1 MYSRSGAGIKWTAG
15 ITELG
20 GNLYKNHLSGDT
32 GMSGSHKT
40 VFTGGGDM
48 LISSSGYGRLNF
60 ANVEIQN
67 AAARKI
73 TWKGSMGIS
82 KSLAVDSESMEIS
95 TEDLDIQITGWE
107 GKPLQVNGDIKYTD
121 GFLDMS
127 GEELDVTGNLEVAG
141 GEINL
146 NRGKLN
152 CGKGLTISDGMLN
165 LNGGTAKITGSV
177 SHTDGELYM
186 NGGTLEVSENYNM
199 GSGKTDG
206 SISVSDG
213 EIKMDNKSDLLK
225 VAGDFYMYSRS
236 GAGIEWTAGI
246 TELGGNLYKYHLAG
260 NTGMNGSHKI
270 VFMGEKDLKLSSD
283 GYGELTLASVE
294 ICNSE
299 SRTVTFTGD
308 IGISGSVI
316 CDSDELRI
324 SAQDAILSGTGF
336 SSLNLIVDS
345 DLTYDSGTWSLN
357 GKNLQVNGDIYQKG
371 GILNLGKGSLTV
383 SGSYYHQGGTLNPSG
398 GSVDI
403 GENYYNAVPG
413 IDNSSGD
420 PVYNTSSG
428 LLYMNNVSSFMNVAG
443 DFVMA
448 SNQSHSGK
456 LTDGTI
462 AIQGDFTQVSGNS
475 YNFACDENM
484 TVILNGKAVQYI
496 SFEST
501 NSKFNILQLTK
512 DKDTGY
518 VFSPDPCWNELE
530 EVRDEFAIL
539 VQPEDCAAVEGGEAV
554 FTVKASGDE
563 LSYRWQYCE
572 PEGDKWKDVELDGS
586 TTDTLTIPVTEDIDG
601 QKYRCIIKNGAGESL
616 TTEEAVLNVKH
627 ELTILQQPESFTGKA
642 GDTAVFSVMA
652 TGYQVSYQWQYQNA
666 GSEEWRNS
674 SMAGSNSSILVV
686 SVNASRNGQK
696 YRCVLTDGDGKML
709 VTDTVSLRIKAENP
723 FTDVSQGQYYY
734 DSVLWAYE
742 NGIASGITENEFA
755 PDEQCTRAQVVIFL
769 WRAKGQ
775 PKASIRELPFED
787 VEKGA
792 YYYDAVA
799 WAYENNIV
807 SGVDGT
813 HFGPDD
819 PVSRGQF
826 VTFLYRT
833 EGKPGY
839 TSENPFSDVEKW
851 AYYYDPVL
859 WAYEKG
865 IASGLSEDTFGP
877 DEFCTRGQ
885 VVTFLYRAYN

>member
-1 MYSRSGAGIKWTAG
+1 
-15 ITELG
+15 
-20 GNLYKNHLSGDT
+20 
-32 GMSGSHKT
+32 
-40 VFTGGGDM
+40 M

-82 KSLAVDSESMEIS
+82 GSLAVDSESMEIS
-95 TEDLDIQITGWE
+95 AEDLDIQITGWE
-107 GKPLQVNGDIKYTD
+107 GKPLRVNGDIKYTD

-127 GEELDVTGNLEVAG
+127 GEKLDVTGNLEVAG

-146 NRGKLN
+146 NGGKLN
-152 CGKGLTISDGMLN
+152 CGKGLIISGGMLN
-165 LNGGTAKITGSV
+165 LNRGTAKITGSV

-236 GAGIEWTAGI
+236 GAEIEWTAGI

-308 IGISGSVI
+308 IGISGCVI
-316 CDSDELRI
+316 CDSGELRI

-336 SSLNLIVDS
+336 SSLNLTVDS
-345 DLTYDSGTWSLN
+345 DLAYDSGTWSLN

-428 LLYMNNVSSFMNVAG
+428 LLYMNNASSFMNVAG

-462 AIQGDFTQVSGNS
+462 AIQGDFIQVSGNS
-475 YNFACDENM
+475 YNFDCDENM
-484 TVILNGKAVQYI
+484 TVILNGQDVQYI
-496 SFEST
+496 SFKST

-530 EVRDEFAIL
+530 EIRDEFVIL
-539 VQPEDCAAVEGGEAV
+539 LQPEDCAAVEGGEAV
-554 FTVKASGDE
+554 FTVEASGDD
-563 LSYRWQYCE
+563 LSYQWQYCD
-572 PEGDKWKDVELDGS
+572 PDGDEWKDVELEES
-586 TTDTLTIPVTEDIDG
+586 ITDTLTIPVTEDMDG

-616 TTEEAVLNVKH
+616 TTEEAVLNVKY

-642 GDTAVFSVMA
+642 GDTAVFSVTA

-674 SMAGSNSSILVV
+674 SMAGSSSSTLVV

-709 VTDTVSLRIKAENP
+709 VTDTVSLRIKVENP

-742 NGIASGITENEFA
+742 NGIASGLSEDEFA

-775 PKASIRELPFED
+775 PKASIQELPFED
-787 VEKGA
+787 VEKEA
-792 YYYDAVA
+792 YYYEAVA
-799 WAYENNIV
+799 WAYENDIV
-807 SGVDGT
+807 SGIDST

-833 EGKPGY
+833 EGQPGF
-839 TSENPFSDVEKW
+839 TSENPFSDVAQW

-859 WAYEKG
+859 WAYEKK